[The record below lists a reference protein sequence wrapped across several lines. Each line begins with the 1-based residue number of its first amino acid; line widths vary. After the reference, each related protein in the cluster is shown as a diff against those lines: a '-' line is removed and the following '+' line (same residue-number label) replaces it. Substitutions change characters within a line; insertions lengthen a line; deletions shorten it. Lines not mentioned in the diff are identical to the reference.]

1 MDVGTVLNE
10 RYKVLEVLG
19 KGGMGCVYLVEDLK
33 LGCPWALK
41 EMIFPFEEGKEEAL
55 KQFKREAQILAKV
68 KHPHLP
74 KVFDY
79 FEEKNRYYLVM
90 EYIDGLNLM
99 EVLEK
104 NGKLHWKKALDYA
117 LQICD
122 VLKFLHKQGIIYR
135 DLKPSNIMVDPKG
148 NVYLIDFGI
157 ARFFKGK
164 KICDTV
170 VIGTVGFAPPEQMGK
185 AETDER
191 SDIYSLGATLHYLLT
206 GKDPSL
212 TPFVFEDPSSLVSE
226 IPQEFSKVVMK
237 ALSLSAK
244 DRYQKVSEME
254 RDLKKLLK
262 PSVDKGKILPFRGR
276 KVFKGNSIK
285 KYLFSLVMSAG
296 IVSVFSIVVTGGNI
310 TFSMLPFCFFLL
322 FPVFFLVNYFTG
334 QGETVITLDEKGV
347 KIKTPQKTLFTPWN
361 GIKKLIVL
369 DEGTVLITSKGRIEY
384 GDIEGMDE
392 VNRIISKHS
401 GLVLKKGKHI
411 KYEKPVER

>member
-1 MDVGTVLNE
+1 
-10 RYKVLEVLG
+10 
-19 KGGMGCVYLVEDLK
+19 MGCVYLVEDLK

-135 DLKPSNIMVDPKG
+135 DLKPSNVMVDPKG

-164 KICDTV
+164 KIW
-170 VIGTVGFAPPEQMGK
+170 ILRFLAIFKNSEF
-185 AETDER
+185 
-191 SDIYSLGATLHYLLT
+191 
-206 GKDPSL
+206 SL
-212 TPFVFEDPSSLVSE
+212 TAGFFKMKSAFWKSSFLCLPKTNLTLYFL
-226 IPQEFSKVVMK
+226 IFSIDSFKSSFFLKSVIIISL
-237 ALSLSAK
+237 APLSLKKRTAPRAPFIK
-244 DRYQKVSEME
+244 PRPIIKIFFP
-254 RDLKKLLK
+254 LKSKL
-262 PSVDKGKILPFRGR
+262 F
-276 KVFKGNSIK
+276 F
-285 KYLFSLVMSAG
+285 F
-296 IVSVFSIVVTGGNI
+296 IV
-310 TFSMLPFCFFLL
+310 
-322 FPVFFLVNYFTG
+322 
-334 QGETVITLDEKGV
+334 
-347 KIKTPQKTLFTPWN
+347 
-361 GIKKLIVL
+361 
-369 DEGTVLITSKGRIEY
+369 
-384 GDIEGMDE
+384 
-392 VNRIISKHS
+392 
-401 GLVLKKGKHI
+401 
-411 KYEKPVER
+411 